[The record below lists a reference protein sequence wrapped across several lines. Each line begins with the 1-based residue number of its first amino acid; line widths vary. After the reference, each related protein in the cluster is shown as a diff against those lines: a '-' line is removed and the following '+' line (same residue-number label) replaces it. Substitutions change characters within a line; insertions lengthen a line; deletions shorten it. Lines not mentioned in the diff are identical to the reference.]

1 MARFAIVTTLTFC
14 VFLHPLA
21 AQPQAPY
28 GLTQIIDDGEVTFC
42 WLYPAVNESTLVMF
56 DSEPVSYYFYSSAD
70 VGARVATVFALSP
83 DIAAI
88 ASVDIFLWPNDPLP
102 EFAGGTSSEF
112 ELAVST
118 ALPSDTIVA
127 PVWQVRTR
135 NSHPGVKNWSNFPV
149 RLPIAADSAYIEF
162 RWLKGTPTAPLPGVV
177 YCDRFYNSYQAHRQ
191 GSALIWEQIY
201 DSAVLMRL
209 HVARYDL
216 ASIANPSGAIPD
228 SFCVYIL
235 DSPDESGGSQPL
247 IYSLTDS
254 LHLTL
259 DHNIVAG
266 KFVTVAAWK
275 DNLISPKSNLL
286 KVDISTSVDVSAV
299 TLPAFELAQNYPNPF
314 NATTTICSSA
324 SGNVEIYD
332 LLGRKIRILSATATN
347 TSGKFSFE
355 WDGKDA
361 SGTPLTSG
369 VYFYRQIGQSA
380 VRKMLLLK

>member
-1 MARFAIVTTLTFC
+1 MARFAIVTALILCAF
-14 VFLHPLA
+14 FHPLT

-28 GLTQIIDDGEVTFC
+28 GLTQIINDGEVTFC

-70 VGARVATVFALSP
+70 VGARVATAFALST

-118 ALPSDTIVA
+118 TLPADTNVV
-127 PVWQVRTR
+127 PVWQQRTR
-135 NSHPGVKNWSNFPV
+135 NSHPGVKNWSNYPV
-149 RLPIAADSAYIEF
+149 RLPITTDSAYIEF

-201 DSAVLMRL
+201 DSAILMRL

-216 ASIANPSGAIPD
+216 ASTANPSSAIPD

-259 DHNIVAG
+259 DENIVGG

-275 DNLISPKSNLL
+275 DNLISPKSNLI
-286 KVDISTSVDVSAV
+286 KVDISTDADDDIV
-299 TLPAFELAQNYPNPF
+299 TLPAIELAQNYPNPF
-314 NATTTICSSA
+314 NATTTICSST

-332 LLGRKIRILSATATN
+332 LLGRKIRIIAATATS
-347 TSGKFSFE
+347 TTGRFSFE

-369 VYFYRQIGQSA
+369 VYFYRQTGQSA